1 MAEDSLR
8 NTRLLTAQLRDAA
21 RVTAQQVAGEVM
33 AKAPETAT
41 TALGAEIFNLRSEP
55 PSYDT
60 NLQAKVVE
68 LDGSCKTSLAAL
80 QLLHQEASLEMNNPQ
95 AAFNESNSK
104 VATRS
109 QKLATAITGLE
120 AKTQQ
125 AEAPHQPPRKPL
137 Q

>member
-1 MAEDSLR
+1 MLLR
-8 NTRLLTAQLRDAA
+8 QPPRRLELKSSTSGQNSSNY
-21 RVTAQQVAGEVM
+21 
-33 AKAPETAT
+33 
-41 TALGAEIFNLRSEP
+41 GA
-55 PSYDT
+55 

-109 QKLATAITGLE
+109 QKLATAIAGLE